1 MRCALIAVVVALLAP
16 IASAEPSET
25 AKQRQSGGGKPADTM
40 TFQPPPGVASL
51 GVRKMVNAD
60 GVTTVV
66 NEDDREITITEN
78 DDGITVSVN
87 DGGQVREATGK
98 DADTLQQEHPE
109 AFELYN
115 RYCKDIDQGGG
126 IRIAGPGGAH
136 VVGSMNRKIDALGIR
151 AMLVGDPFVH
161 AQLGKGVSVA
171 KVYDDSRAAKMGLK
185 QFDYI
190 RAVNGNP
197 VETVDALAD
206 AIKEAGDAKLT
217 LEITR
222 GGEKTT
228 VAE

>member
-1 MRCALIAVVVALLAP
+1 MRTLATRCVLLTYLLVP
-16 IASAEPSET
+16 TTLLAEPSE
-25 AKQRQSGGGKPADTM
+25 QSKRGPQKPDNM
-40 TFQPPPGVASL
+40 TFQPPPGVGSL
-51 GVRKMVNAD
+51 GVRKMVGPE
-60 GVTTVV
+60 GVTTIV

-98 DADTLQQEHPE
+98 DAHTLQHEHPE

-115 RYCKDIDQGGG
+115 RYCKDIDHGGG
-126 IRIAGPGGAH
+126 IRIAGPGGAQIL
-136 VVGSMNRKIDALGIR
+136 GSMNRKIEALGIR
-151 AMLVGDPFVH
+151 AMLVADPFVQ
-161 AQLGKGVSVA
+161 AQLGNGVNVA

-190 RAVNGNP
+190 RAVNGKA
-197 VETVDALAD
+197 VETVDELAD
-206 AIKEAGDAKLT
+206 AIAEAGDAKLT

-228 VAE
+228 ISE